1 MPFGIRAFDS
11 KRGTGRHHRGR
22 PARVR
27 RLIGKP
33 RPHLLSAWSAYLI
46 GVAGLTTAYIVAHFA
61 GLHWLNSGPV
71 YNIIGGSAVVALIVG
86 ARKNSHDRRLPWYL
100 FALAQAFFV
109 TGDVL
114 AYNYGRFFGRAL
126 PFPSIADVFYLAVA
140 PLLVAGLL
148 LLMRQRN
155 EPRSHASLID
165 ALIITVAAA
174 ALSWVYLMEPYAH
187 DHTLTLGTKLI
198 SIAYPLVD
206 IMVLGVLVRMAVGS
220 GRRGLA
226 FGFLLSGTAA
236 LLLTD
241 SIYGWKLLHGGYAT
255 GGVLDAGWAIFYGL
269 LGAAALH
276 PSMRKLVERA
286 PDPGERLTRIR
297 LALLTCA
304 TLTAPIL
311 LIARG
316 ALGGSLDGYVLVA
329 ASMILFAL
337 VLLRMTG
344 LVHRNEE
351 AVRRESA
358 LRIGGEALVMAVG
371 REEIYSAALRAARS
385 VVDEDVIVR
394 LYLTSGSEEQLT
406 AVGSSDRDAMSLP
419 PVSLA
424 ELPAR
429 VRADLHERRVVTLE
443 RAERTWSVAPLFIRE
458 ELTGVLSVLS
468 RTRLKRAAE
477 ESLATLATEVALA
490 LQSAALMEEALYQ
503 RGEARLSSLVKNAS
517 DVICIVGEDAGIRYV
532 SPSVRRMFGYLQG
545 ALAEGRLVDIVHPD
559 EQERVL
565 SFIKA
570 TAAQPVGHPQTTEFR
585 VRHSDRSWRDV
596 ETLSTNLLGDEAV
609 NGIVLN
615 IRDVTE
621 RKAIE
626 AELEHQ
632 AFHDPLTGLPNRAL
646 FHNRLEHALAGQHRD
661 SLQVAVLFLDVD
673 ALKDVNDSLGHAA
686 GDKVLQEVGRRLH
699 DCMRGVD
706 TAARMGGDEF
716 AVMIQGS
723 ESEMHSIE
731 IAQRV
736 TNALA
741 LALTLD
747 GKQVTVAASVGIAFS
762 NREGA
767 VCRDAEELLGD
778 ADAAMYMAK
787 QSGKGGYQVF
797 QPDMHA
803 QALARL
809 ELKAD
814 LQRAMDAHEF
824 TLRYQP
830 IIDLSR
836 GDMAGMEALARWEHP
851 SRGTVAPAEFI
862 PLVEE
867 TGLIAKLGHH
877 VLREACR
884 HAVLLQ
890 HECPRDPP
898 LSISVNV
905 SAVQLQRPEFI
916 DEVRRVLRETEILP
930 SSLILELT
938 ESVMMQD
945 MELSILRM
953 NALRSLGVSLAIDD
967 FGAGYSSLMYLRRL
981 PVDILKIDRSFLAD
995 PSPQATLLI
1004 ATMVQL
1010 ARIFKLQAVVEGI
1023 EDEVQLE
1030 RLKDTRCDFGQG
1042 FYFAKPLSGE
1052 EVMAIAVKSRV
1063 GAAGFALADT
1073 RV

>member
-1 MPFGIRAFDS
+1 
-11 KRGTGRHHRGR
+11 
-22 PARVR
+22 
-27 RLIGKP
+27 
-33 RPHLLSAWSAYLI
+33 
-46 GVAGLTTAYIVAHFA
+46 VAHFV

-86 ARKNSHDRRLPWYL
+86 ARKNSKDRRLPWYL

-114 AYNYGRFFGRAL
+114 AYNYERFFGRAL
-126 PFPSIADVFYLAVA
+126 PFPSIADAFYLAVA

-148 LLMRQRN
+148 LLMRHRS
-155 EPRSHASLID
+155 EPRSRASLID

-174 ALSWVYLMEPYAH
+174 ALSWVYLMAPYAH
-187 DHTLTLGTKLI
+187 DHTLKLGTKLI
-198 SIAYPLVD
+198 SVAYPLVD
-206 IMVLGVLVRMAVGS
+206 IMVLGVLLRMAVGS
-220 GRRGLA
+220 RLRGPA
-226 FGFLLSGTAA
+226 FGFLISGTAA

-255 GGVLDAGWAIFYGL
+255 GGVLDAGWAAFYGL

-276 PSMRKLVERA
+276 PSMRKLGERA
-286 PDPGERLTRIR
+286 PDPTERLTRIR

-316 ALGGSLDGYVLVA
+316 ALGGSLDGYVLVG

-351 AVRRESA
+351 AVRREAA
-358 LRIGGEALVMAVG
+358 LRIGGEALVRAVG
-371 REEIYSAALRAARS
+371 REEIYSAAMQAARS
-385 VVDEDVIVR
+385 VVDEDVVVR
-394 LYLTSGSEEQLT
+394 LYLASGREEELT

-419 PVSLA
+419 AVRLA
-424 ELPAR
+424 ELPAT
-429 VRADLHERRVVTLE
+429 VRADLRERRVVSLE
-443 RAERTWSVAPLFIRE
+443 RAGRTWSVAPVFIRE

-468 RTRLKRAAE
+468 GRRLKRAAQ

-490 LQSAALMEEALYQ
+490 LQSAALTEEALYQ
-503 RGEARLSSLVKNAS
+503 RSEGRLSSLVKNAS
-517 DVICIVGEDAGIRYV
+517 DVICIVGEDAGIRYL
-532 SPSVRRMFGYLQG
+532 SPSVQRMFGYLQG
-545 ALAEGRLVDIVHPD
+545 ALADGHLIDIVHPD
-559 EQERVL
+559 EQQRVL
-565 SFIKA
+565 AFIAA

-585 VRHSDRSWRDV
+585 VRHADQGWRDV
-596 ETLSTNLLGDEAV
+596 EALGANLLGDDAV
-609 NGIVLN
+609 DGIVLN

-621 RKAIE
+621 RKAVE

-661 SLQVAVLFLDVD
+661 SLPVAVLFLDVD
-673 ALKDVNDSLGHAA
+673 ALKDVNDSLGHIA
-686 GDKVLQEVGRRLH
+686 GDKVLQEVGRRLR

-716 AVMIQGS
+716 AVMIHGS

-736 TNALA
+736 SNALA

-747 GKQVTVAASVGIAFS
+747 GKQVTVTTSIGIAFS

-767 VCRDAEELLGD
+767 VSRDAEELLRD

-809 ELKAD
+809 GHIAD
-814 LQRAMDAHEF
+814 LQRAMDADEF

-836 GDMAGMEALARWEHP
+836 GDMAGVEALARWEHP
-851 SRGTVAPAEFI
+851 IRGTVSPAEFI
-862 PLVEE
+862 PLLEE

-877 VLREACR
+877 VLTEACR
-884 HAVLLQ
+884 YAVLLQ

-905 SAVQLQRPEFI
+905 SAFQLQRPEFI
-916 DEVRRVLRETEILP
+916 DELRGLLRDTEILP
-930 SSLILELT
+930 CSLILELT

-953 NALRSLGVSLAIDD
+953 NALRSLGVRLAIDD
-967 FGAGYSSLMYLRRL
+967 FGTGYSSLMYLRRL
-981 PVDILKIDRSFLAD
+981 PVDILKIDRSLLAD

-1004 ATMVQL
+1004 AAMVQL
-1010 ARIFKLQAVVEGI
+1010 ARIFKLQAVVEGL
-1023 EDEVQLE
+1023 EDETYLE
-1030 RLKDTRCDFGQG
+1030 RLKNTRCDFGQG

-1052 EVMAIAVKSRV
+1052 EVMAIGARQSQVGASGFEFAGSRV
-1063 GAAGFALADT
+1063 
-1073 RV
+1073 

>member
-1 MPFGIRAFDS
+1 
-11 KRGTGRHHRGR
+11 
-22 PARVR
+22 VR
-27 RLIGKP
+27 QLTGKP
-33 RPHLLSAWSAYLI
+33 RPHLPSAWSAYLV
-46 GVAGLTTAYIVAHFA
+46 GVAGLTTAYIVGHFV

-71 YNIIGGSAVVALIVG
+71 YNIIGASAVVALIVG
-86 ARKNSHDRRLPWYL
+86 ARKNSRDRRLPWYL

-114 AYNYGRFFGRAL
+114 AYNYERFFGRAL
-126 PFPSIADVFYLAVA
+126 PFPSIADAFYLAVG

-155 EPRSHASLID
+155 EPRSRASLID

-174 ALSWVYLMEPYAH
+174 ALSWVYLMAPYAH

-206 IMVLGVLVRMAVGS
+206 IMVLGVLLRMAVGS

-241 SIYGWKLLHGGYAT
+241 AIYGWKLLHGGYAT
-255 GGVLDAGWAIFYGL
+255 GGVLDAGWATFYGL

-286 PDPGERLTRIR
+286 PDPREHLTRLR

-351 AVRRESA
+351 AVRREAA
-358 LRIGGEALVMAVG
+358 LRMGGEALVRAVG
-371 REEIYSAALRAARS
+371 REEIYAAALQAARS
-385 VVDEDVIVR
+385 VVDEDVVVR
-394 LYLTSGSEEQLT
+394 LYLASGSEEQLT
-406 AVGSSDRDAMSLP
+406 AVGSSDRDATSLP
-419 PVSLA
+419 AVRLA
-424 ELPAR
+424 ELPAT
-429 VRADLHERRVVTLE
+429 VRADLRERRVVSVD

-490 LQSAALMEEALYQ
+490 LQSAALTEEALHQ
-503 RGEARLSSLVKNAS
+503 RSEARLTSLVKNAS
-517 DVICIVGEDAGIRYV
+517 DVICIVGEDAGIRYL
-532 SPSVRRMFGYLQG
+532 SPSVQRMFGYLEG
-545 ALAEGRLVDIVHPD
+545 ALADGHLIDIVHPD
-559 EQERVL
+559 EQQRVL
-565 SFIKA
+565 AFIAA

-585 VRHSDRSWRDV
+585 MRHADQGWRDV
-596 ETLSTNLLGDEAV
+596 EALGANLLGDDAV
-609 NGIVLN
+609 DGIVLN

-621 RKAIE
+621 RKAVE

-661 SLQVAVLFLDVD
+661 SLPVAVLFLDVD
-673 ALKDVNDSLGHAA
+673 ALKDVNDSLGHVA
-686 GDKVLQEVGRRLH
+686 GDKVLQEVGRRLRE
-699 DCMRGVD
+699 CMRGVD

-716 AVMIQGS
+716 AVMIHGS

-736 TNALA
+736 TSALA

-747 GKQVTVAASVGIAFS
+747 GKQVTVTTSIGIAFS
-762 NREGA
+762 NRGGS
-767 VCRDAEELLGD
+767 VSRDAEELLRD

-814 LQRAMDAHEF
+814 LQRAMDADEF

-836 GDMAGMEALARWEHP
+836 GDMAGVEALARWEHP
-851 SRGTVAPAEFI
+851 VRGTVSPAEFI

-884 HAVLLQ
+884 YAVLLQ

-905 SAVQLQRPEFI
+905 STFQLQRPEFI
-916 DEVRRVLRETEILP
+916 DELRGLLRDTEIP
-930 SSLILELT
+930 PRSLILELT
-938 ESVMMQD
+938 ESVMMHD

-953 NALRSLGVSLAIDD
+953 GALRSLGVRLAIDD
-967 FGAGYSSLMYLRRL
+967 FGTGYSSLMYLRRL

-1004 ATMVQL
+1004 AAMVQL
-1010 ARIFKLQAVVEGI
+1010 ARIFKLEAVVEGV
-1023 EDEVQLE
+1023 EDETYLE

-1052 EVMAIAVKSRV
+1052 EVMTIAVQQSQVAAPAFESAASRM
-1063 GAAGFALADT
+1063 
-1073 RV
+1073 